1 MEKYRNPRETEGE
14 SIYIDQCNV
23 FSTMVIKGGRELT
36 EDTQQGKGTTTYYY
50 LEGSQKYL
58 LGHKLFDNV
67 GYLWFRCS
75 TKN

>member
-1 MEKYRNPRETEGE
+1 M
-14 SIYIDQCNV
+14 
-23 FSTMVIKGGRELT
+23 FSTIVIKGGRELT